1 MIKVVFD
8 HIEGFGK
15 ITQLDFI
22 YSDPKGINLK
32 EDYLDYLEEGWVEWQ
47 NYWYNL
53 RSTRILIKDYSP
65 TKTTK
70 KLSKRVNLT
79 YTVLTSQQLK
89 VLTPIY
95 KKYVKVKEFTRDI
108 SLKDFEDFSAI
119 FYWDQEELIGASI
132 YKLYNQ
138 EGKSALV
145 VYQFL
150 WDYQD
155 PKLSLGNVAQYF
167 EIKLAQSKGCD
178 YVYLMGG
185 YEESCIYKSQFKGFQ
200 WWTGKEWSEDIN
212 LYQELCQRDTNVY
225 IRT

>member
-15 ITQLDFI
+15 ITQRDFI

>member
-15 ITQLDFI
+15 ITKQDFI

-32 EDYLDYLEEGWVEWQ
+32 EDYLDYLEEGWVEWE

-53 RSTRILIKDYSP
+53 RSTRILIKDYTP
-65 TKTTK
+65 TKTTR
-70 KLSKRVNLT
+70 KLAKRVNLT

-89 VLTPIY
+89 VLNPIY
-95 KKYVKVKEFTRDI
+95 KKYVKVKDFTRNI
-108 SLKDFEDFSAI
+108 SLKSFEGFSAI
-119 FYWDQEELIGASI
+119 FYWNQEELVGASI

-138 EGKSALV
+138 EEKSALV

-167 EIKLAQSKGCD
+167 EIKLAQAKGCN

-185 YEESCIYKSQFKGFQ
+185 YEESCIYKSQFKGFE
-200 WWTGKEWSEDIN
+200 WWTGKEWSEDIK

>member
-1 MIKVVFD
+1 MIKVVFN

-32 EDYLDYLEEGWVEWQ
+32 EEYLDYLEEGWVEWQ

-108 SLKDFEDFSAI
+108 SLKDFEGFSAI

-185 YEESCIYKSQFKGFQ
+185 YEEACIYKSQFKGFQ